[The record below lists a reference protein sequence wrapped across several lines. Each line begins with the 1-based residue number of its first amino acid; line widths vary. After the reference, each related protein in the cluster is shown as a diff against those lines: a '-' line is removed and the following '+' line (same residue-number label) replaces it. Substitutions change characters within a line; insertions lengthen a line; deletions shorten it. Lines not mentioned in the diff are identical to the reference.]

1 MKNSYKITNKTMYR
15 FYYRCADAK
24 EAAVK
29 VEMIHKEGM
38 SHFVFRDIRK
48 LTFYYS
54 EDLKYLGSGEY
65 LFQKERF
72 EEQRYESLKLY
83 KKNDKGKWVLV
94 EETSEEDIK

>member
-1 MKNSYKITNKTMYR
+1 MKNSYKITNKTMNR
-15 FYYRCADAK
+15 YYYGHGCYNAKDA
-24 EAAVK
+24 AAK
-29 VEMIHKEGM
+29 VEMIHLPGM
-38 SHFVFRDIRK
+38 SHFYWTDVRE

-54 EDLKYLGSGEY
+54 ADLAWMADGEY

-94 EETSEEDIK
+94 EGTYGE

>member
-1 MKNSYKITNKTMYR
+1 MYR

-94 EETSEEDIK
+94 EETYEEDIK